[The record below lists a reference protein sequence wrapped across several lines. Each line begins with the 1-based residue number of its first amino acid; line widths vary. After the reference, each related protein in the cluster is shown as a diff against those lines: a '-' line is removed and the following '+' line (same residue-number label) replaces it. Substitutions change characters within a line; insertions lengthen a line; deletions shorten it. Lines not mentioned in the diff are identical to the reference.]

1 MKVPDTIPDLAAAFV
16 LNPKLKAL
24 SLSGYH
30 DLATP
35 FYQTE
40 LDLARLG
47 NNSNVQVRNYVG
59 GHMTYLTDASRIAQ
73 KADLVQFYQRAIAP

>member
-1 MKVPDTIPDLAAAFV
+1 MRYTANTPYLSFNSILDRWSFSHDGKALPDTIPDLAAALT
-16 LNPKLKAL
+16 LNPALKVIAMG
-24 SLSGYH
+24 GYH

-47 NNSNVQVRNYVG
+47 A
-59 GHMTYLTDASRIAQ
+59 TPASRSATTIAGT
-73 KADLVQFYQRAIAP
+73 

>member
-1 MKVPDTIPDLAAAFV
+1 V
-16 LNPKLKAL
+16 N
-24 SLSGYH
+24 GYH

-47 NNSNVQVRNYVG
+47 GTGSVSVHSYAG
-59 GHMTYLTDASRIAQ
+59 GHMTYLDDTSRPNER
-73 KADLVQFYQRAIAP
+73 ADLGSFYQSALVAQ